1 MNDLRRQSSG
11 QSKLVG
17 GKKFTSSP
25 SSYRIHPNFCPSVTL
40 SLVFFFAQLDMIP
53 LPLGV
58 LLSNH
63 ENCTVHQSSLCHD
76 GLVCQGN
83 ADVCATYLQ
92 ITVKENR

>member
-1 MNDLRRQSSG
+1 MEVDIERGVLA
-11 QSKLVG
+11 LVLFRVRALLIG
-17 GKKFTSSP
+17 LMMS
-25 SSYRIHPNFCPSVTL
+25 
-40 SLVFFFAQLDMIP
+40 FFAQLDMIP